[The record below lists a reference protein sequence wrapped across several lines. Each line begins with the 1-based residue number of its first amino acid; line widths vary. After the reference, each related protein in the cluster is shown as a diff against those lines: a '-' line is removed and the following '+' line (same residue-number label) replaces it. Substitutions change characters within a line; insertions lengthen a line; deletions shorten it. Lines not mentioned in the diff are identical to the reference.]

1 MYFIAFIASL
11 SVENM
16 PMLINVSVPPSPIFA
31 SSGFPINLAGIGNP
45 ILPAAPSALERRI
58 LNFPIKSFSIIY
70 LRSIYLYALVLF
82 DLPRSLIYD
91 FPSCGCCSKN
101 ASGILSKHL
110 TQPYFQFLRLVCPI
124 HFQSPK
130 KLCRKTI
137 ATS

>member
-91 FPSCGCCSKN
+91 FPSCGCCSN
-101 ASGILSKHL
+101 GMLLESYQKHL
-110 TQPYFQFLRLVCPI
+110 IQPYFQFLLPSLPDTFSKSEKNCVVKR
-124 HFQSPK
+124 
-130 KLCRKTI
+130 
-137 ATS
+137 